1 MATPV
6 IAGLDSRLIT
16 ERSGFH
22 LDTAL
27 RIDQG
32 ETVALL
38 GPNGAG
44 KSTAVGALAGLVA
57 LDGGFMRLGDRVLE
71 DAAAGVFVPPAERG
85 IGVMFQDGILFPHMS
100 ALENVAFGL
109 RARRAPRREARLKA
123 AGWLEAVG
131 LERLADRRPDR
142 LSGGQRQRVALARAL
157 ITEPSMLLLD
167 EPFSALDISARTG
180 LRRLLRDHLAGF
192 PGPALLITHDPTE
205 AFLLADRLII
215 LENGAV
221 AQEGSADQIR
231 LRPASPYAADLA
243 GVNLVVGTASERVL
257 AVGDHHLVVAEAVSG
272 RAIAT
277 IHPRAISIHLDRP
290 GGSPRNSWRTTIER
304 IDHHADR
311 VRVQTCGPLP
321 VTAEITPEAQ
331 TGLSLVPGSRVWLS
345 VKATEI
351 QVSAG

>member
-6 IAGLDSRLIT
+6 SAGLDSRLIIK
-16 ERSGFH
+16 RPGFR
-22 LDTAL
+22 LDAAV

-44 KSTAVGALAGLVA
+44 KSTVVGALAGLVA
-57 LDGGFMRLGDRVLE
+57 LDGGFIRLGDRVLE
-71 DAAAGVFVPPAERG
+71 DAYAGVFVPPADRG

-109 RARRAPRREARLKA
+109 RSRKMPRREARLRA

-131 LERLADRRPDR
+131 LDGLADRRPDR

-157 ITEPSMLLLD
+157 TTEPSMLLLD
-167 EPFSALDISARTG
+167 EPFSALDISSRTG
-180 LRRLLRDHLAGF
+180 LRHLLRDHLAGF

-205 AFLLADRLII
+205 AFLLADRLIV

-243 GVNLVVGTASERVL
+243 GVNLVIGTASGRVL
-257 AVGDHHLVVAEAVSG
+257 AVGDHRLMVAETHSG

-311 VRVQTCGPLP
+311 VRVQTSGPLP

-331 TGLSLVPGSRVWLS
+331 TGLNLVRGSEVWLS